1 MRILPDAVR
10 GDPGFGV
17 VVVAGAAG
25 VLVCGGS
32 LQAPNRKAAV
42 ASARRD

>member
-1 MRILPDAVR
+1 MRILPDAVT
-10 GDPGFGV
+10 GEPVAGLV
-17 VVVAGAAG
+17 VVGAAG
-25 VLVCGGS
+25 VLVLGGS